1 MRLLGRD
8 GRHKSAS
15 GDVLETGVR
24 VASELLLFESYGV
37 VPGAL
42 MRGGRAFGGPAFGPM
57 RCRAFFGSTPAGRLA
72 VFRIRLLPM
81 WGLPKT
87 ATLQVNCAFGKVPP
101 EHPTE
106 GIRLTFDGGG
116 GAEFNEEVSARTMF
130 VSARPGASAAPKAPT
145 PGSETSP
152 APAEVQQWST
162 EHDRVQ

>member
-42 MRGGRAFGGPAFGPM
+42 MRGG
-57 RCRAFFGSTPAGRLA
+57 RAFFGSTPAGRLA